1 MTKRNG
7 RAWARLMALALAAA
21 LTMTAAACGS
31 GQQDSETTSI
41 DTSKVPESSVVAK
54 SDVVIF
60 TPSDGISI
68 SSHTP
73 LNKWAK
79 FVPAL
84 TKALTSAGFASKN
97 ITTKTDA
104 NLVKQSDDIQDYVV
118 NQLSSSSSDTDRHTM
133 LIVAPATDENAG
145 NAQYGDYVTNPLDA
159 PDSDTDNPSDGKS
172 ATESSGDTSSTQTND
187 DQQPGTQNEEKDTET
202 AAAKKRLTE
211 SLKLARKAGAHT
223 AVLANPIAGF
233 TPDFFVSM
241 STPRQIGTLQ
251 ARQLVSKLALE
262 KTTANH
268 PKSIEVMIPL
278 SEDQTDSDTSK
289 DFATEAFKGIWNVLG
304 PYFKDGRA
312 ISPSKTLNGVSTEKD
327 WQAVSFKASKTTEVR
342 DELDTRLNGTSKS
355 AQPHHVDGI
364 IAMND
369 FVSSAVVD
377 GLTSLKYTGS
387 AADINPEIEVS
398 GIVGTLT
405 GKHNLN
411 RQAVPKPKD
420 DKTGSTQED
429 TEPETDNDG
438 NMAWPIVT
446 GYGSYVDMIPHVVNG
461 KQWMTGMEDIQK
473 LSRDIASVAGAI
485 EAGKPAAGPSY
496 VKSLT
501 IGGKQT
507 NVIHEKPMAISAGNL
522 KKTLIEP
529 GYISLAD
536 AGL

>member
-1 MTKRNG
+1 MTKHNG
-7 RAWARLMALALAAA
+7 HSLARFVALALTAA
-21 LTMTAAACGS
+21 LTMASAACGS
-31 GQQDSETTSI
+31 GQNNGETTSI
-41 DTSKVPESSVVAK
+41 DTTKLPESSVAAK
-54 SDVVIF
+54 SEVVIF

-68 SSHTP
+68 SAHTP

-79 FVPAL
+79 FVPVL
-84 TKALTSAGFASKN
+84 TKALTNAGFLSKN
-97 ITTKTDA
+97 IATKTDA
-104 NLVKQSDDIQDYVV
+104 NLTKQSDDVQDYVV
-118 NQLSSSSSDTDRHTM
+118 NQLSSSSADKDRHTI
-133 LIVAPATDENAG
+133 LIVAPATDG
-145 NAQYGDYVTNPLDA
+145 NVGNEQYGDYLTNPVDA
-159 PDSDTDNPSDGKS
+159 PNSDPDNPVSNVAATGASDS
-172 ATESSGDTSSTQTND
+172 ASTQGD
-187 DQQPGTQNEEKDTET
+187 ADKQQNGSNSKD
-202 AAAKKRLTE
+202 AAEAKKRLTK
-211 SLKLARKAGAHT
+211 SLKLAQKAGAHT
-223 AVLANPIAGF
+223 AILANPLAGF

-262 KTTANH
+262 KTTTNH
-268 PKSIEVMIPL
+268 PKSIEVMLPI
-278 SEDQTDSDTSK
+278 SDNDNADDTSRE
-289 DFATEAFKGIWNVLG
+289 FASEAFKGIWNVLG

-312 ISPSKTLNGVSTEKD
+312 ISPSKTLSGMSTEKD
-327 WQAVSFKASKTTEVR
+327 WQAVSFKASKTSEVR
-342 DELDTRLNGTSKS
+342 DELDTRLVGSSKD
-355 AQPHHVDGI
+355 AQPHHVDGV

-377 GLTSLKYTGS
+377 ELTSLKYKGS

-420 DKTGSTQED
+420 DKSANTNEES
-429 TEPETDNDG
+429 EPQMSSDG

-446 GYGSYVDMIPHVVNG
+446 GYGSYVDMIPDVVNG
-461 KQWMTGMEDIQK
+461 KQWMTGMENIQK
-473 LSRDIASVAGAI
+473 LSRDIASVSSAI

-496 VKSLT
+496 VKSMS
-501 IGGKQT
+501 IDGKET